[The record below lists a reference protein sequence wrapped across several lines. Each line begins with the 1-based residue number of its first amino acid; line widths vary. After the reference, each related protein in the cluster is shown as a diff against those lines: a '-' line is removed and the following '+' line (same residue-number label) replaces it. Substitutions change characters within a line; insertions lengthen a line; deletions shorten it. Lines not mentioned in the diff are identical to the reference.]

1 MRDLSQV
8 IAVGLFPLATLAA
21 ATHAAYAAD
30 DDPFPMSTA
39 LSANQLDEMRGG
51 FVTEQQVTISIGIQ
65 RLLYVNNE
73 LVSQIALH
81 VPELGKAL
89 AVLQVGVDAQSQ
101 LMPAPSTAAP
111 INNSR
116 AEGASAAPSSGGT
129 LVAASPSAP
138 AAAPSPATPAT
149 PATTPVVQTP
159 GAPSANVAS
168 NTPPAT
174 MGSNTPTAPVASNTL
189 PGSSTTSPTQ
199 VSVRTPTPS
208 TAVIQ
213 SGVKNFVND
222 QLLAQ
227 GVGPGLATAIQNNV
241 DKQILTAMTVVNLR
255 ISGIASANIAQRLS
269 ALNLGVRL
277 SGR

>member
-1 MRDLSQV
+1 MRELSQV

-39 LSANQLDEMRGG
+39 LSADRLDGMRGG
-51 FVTEQQVTISIGIQ
+51 FVTEQQVTISMGIQ
-65 RLLYVNNE
+65 RLFYVNNE

-81 VPELGKAL
+81 IPELGKAL

-111 INNSR
+111 INNSG
-116 AEGASAAPSSGGT
+116 AAGASAAPSGGGT

-149 PATTPVVQTP
+149 APVVQTP
-159 GAPSANVAS
+159 GAPASVAS

-174 MGSNTPTAPVASNTL
+174 MGSNTPTAPVASNAPPT
-189 PGSSTTSPTQ
+189 SSTASPTQ
-199 VSVRTPTPS
+199 VTVRTPTPS

-227 GVGPGLATAIQNNV
+227 GVGPGLATAIQNDV

-255 ISGIASANIAQRLS
+255 ISGIASANIAQRLA